1 MLLIL
6 VLQFL
11 HYPPARWGKIK
22 KAANPI
28 QEIAALDLKR
38 MSHKNLIK
46 SADILQDS
54 APRHK

>member
-1 MLLIL
+1 MLSL